1 LYAGLEDEPTAW
13 DGIWWAVTTM
23 TTVGY
28 GDQFPTT
35 AEGRV
40 LAMGVMLVGIGFL
53 TMLIGAA
60 AERFV
65 ARDVHEEVEEI
76 ERELAATDVHV
87 LRELRAMRGQLD
99 ALETVLRSRH

>member
-1 LYAGLEDEPTAW
+1 
-13 DGIWWAVTTM
+13 M

-28 GDQFPTT
+28 GDQYPRTD
-35 AEGRV
+35 EGRV
-40 LAMGVMLVGIGFL
+40 LGMAVMLVGIGFL

-65 ARDVHEEVEEI
+65 ARDVQEEVEEV
-76 ERELAATDVHV
+76 ERELSEADAQV

-99 ALETVLRSRH
+99 ALETAVRAERAR

>member
-1 LYAGLEDEPTAW
+1 
-13 DGIWWAVTTM
+13 M

-28 GDQFPTT
+28 GDQVPHTD
-35 AEGRV
+35 EGRV
-40 LAMGVMLVGIGFL
+40 LGMAVMLVGIGFL

-65 ARDVHEEVEEI
+65 APDVLEEVGEFEQ
-76 ERELAATDVHV
+76 ELSEADEQV

-99 ALETVLRSRH
+99 ALEAAVRSRHG

>member
-1 LYAGLEDEPTAW
+1 
-13 DGIWWAVTTM
+13 M

-35 AEGRV
+35 TEGRV
-40 LAMGVMLVGIGFL
+40 LAMAVMLVGIGFL

-65 ARDVHEEVEEI
+65 ARDVQAEVEDI
-76 ERELAATDVHV
+76 ERELSEADAQV

-99 ALETVLRSRH
+99 ELERMLTRCW